1 MTTWSA
7 YITASS
13 DDARQVSGGTMELT
27 GGYPNTNGS
36 TVWVGFRF
44 LNVTIP
50 AGSTINSAYINLNI
64 LAADD
69 PDVDIYG
76 DDVDDA
82 ATFTT
87 SSNNISGRSLTTAK
101 VNWTASNI
109 GVYSRKDSPDIK
121 TIIQEIIDRPG
132 WVSGN
137 SIAILFDSLS
147 SSYINYKAYDSGEG
161 ATQYAKLTI
170 DYTST
175 VNVDLDKLSLTATVR
190 PVTVVPG
197 AVARVLDLL
206 VADIAVQPLGVMPG
220 AITTLLDLLGI
231 NGLAHSVDVVPGGV
245 TIDLSRIVALLD
257 ALQLWPSVAGADIA
271 IELARLPA
279 AIAAKPL
286 LVVPGMA
293 AVDLATLA
301 ASLSALPLTVSYQ
314 AADLIIQLLR
324 LSIAAASSPLTVAP
338 GEVTVPLALQQATLT
353 QINLLVFMLL
363 GCAMATDRERY
374 TAVAEDWLRFCA
386 TADDRTG
393 CA

>member
-1 MTTWSA
+1 MATFNTS
-7 YITASS
+7 ITASS
-13 DDARQVSGGTMELT
+13 DDARELGTGVIELSATTINTSGT
-27 GGYPNTNGS
+27 G
-36 TVWVGFRF
+36 VWLGFRYT
-44 LNVTIP
+44 NVTIP
-50 AGSTINSAYINLNI
+50 PGSVITNAYQTVVTYGTN
-64 LAADD
+64 DD
-69 PDVDIYG
+69 PNLDIYG
-76 DDVDDA
+76 QATDDA

-87 SSNNISGRSLTTAK
+87 SSYNITGRSRTTAY
-101 VNWTASNI
+101 VNWSATDI
-109 GVYSRKDSPDIK
+109 GTGSKNTPDLK

-132 WVSGN
+132 WSSGN
-137 SIAILFDSLS
+137 DIALLWDSLG
-147 SSYINYKAYDSGEG
+147 SSYIAIRTYDYGSNIPSI
-161 ATQYAKLTI
+161 TI
-170 DYTST
+170 EYTST

-220 AITTLLDLLGI
+220 AIATLLDLLGI

-245 TIDLSRIVALLD
+245 TIDLSRIAALLD

-374 TAVAEDWLRFCA
+374 TAVAEDWLRFYA
-386 TADDRTG
+386 MADDRTG

>member
-1 MTTWSA
+1 MATFNTS
-7 YITASS
+7 ITASS
-13 DDARQVSGGTMELT
+13 DDARETVSTGVVDLT
-27 GGYPNTNGS
+27 ITNHNIFGAGRE
-36 TVWVGFRF
+36 VGLRF
-44 LNVTIP
+44 QNVTIS
-50 AGSTINSAYINLNI
+50 AGSTITNAWLTVTTYNTE
-64 LAADD
+64 DD
-69 PDVDIYG
+69 PNVTIYG
-76 DDVDDA
+76 EDIDDA
-82 ATFTT
+82 PSFTT
-87 SSNNISGRSLTTAK
+87 TGYDITSRTKTTAS
-101 VNWTASNI
+101 VSWSASNI
-109 GVYSRKDSPDIK
+109 GTGAKNSPDVK
-121 TIIQEIIDRPG
+121 SVIQEIIDRSG
-132 WVSGN
+132 WASGNDIAIIVQGVSGCN
-137 SIAILFDSLS
+137 FSFR
-147 SSYINYKAYDSGEG
+147 AYDYGSGIPSI
-161 ATQYAKLTI
+161 TI
-170 DYTST
+170 EYTST

-220 AITTLLDLLGI
+220 AIATLLDLLGI

-245 TIDLSRIVALLD
+245 TIDLSRIAALLD

-374 TAVAEDWLRFCA
+374 TAVAEDWLRFYA
-386 TADDRTG
+386 MADDRTG